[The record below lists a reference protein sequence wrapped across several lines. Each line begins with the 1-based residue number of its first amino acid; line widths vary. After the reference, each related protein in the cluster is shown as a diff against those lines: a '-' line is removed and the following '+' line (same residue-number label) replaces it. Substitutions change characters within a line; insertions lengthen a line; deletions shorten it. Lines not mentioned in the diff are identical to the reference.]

1 MTENNRVNLCGK
13 IAKEIEFDHEIHG
26 EKFFRTD
33 IAAERLSGTVDL
45 VPILV
50 PEVLLSEGIAVGKC
64 AEVAGSF
71 RSHNQSGEDGR
82 KLILNVFAERL
93 EILENI
99 ECSENAIELDGYIC
113 KKPVYRKTLLGREI
127 TDILL
132 AVNRAYGKS
141 DYIPCIAWGRTARF
155 ASELPVGEHIKIK
168 GRIQSRVYA
177 KRVGGNKYIE
187 RMAYEVS
194 ISLLET
200 EEEEGEKR

>member
-1 MTENNRVNLCGK
+1 MTENNKVNICGK

-33 IAAERLSGTVDL
+33 IATERLSGTVDL

-50 PEVLLSEGIAVGKC
+50 PEVLLSEKMEAGECVG
-64 AEVAGSF
+64 VTGSF
-71 RSHNQSGEDGR
+71 RSYNRCGEDGR
-82 KLILNVFAERL
+82 KLILKVFAD
-93 EILENI
+93 EIELLENA

-113 KKPVYRKTLLGREI
+113 KEPAYRKTPLGREI

-168 GRIQSRVYA
+168 GRIQSRTYT
-177 KRVGGNKYIE
+177 KRVGENAYIE
-187 RMAYEVS
+187 RTTYEVS

-200 EEEEGEKR
+200 EEKEGEKR